1 MLAFFIFLSTLILLF
16 WRPWN
21 FPIWVFS
28 SLGAFF
34 VFVFQL
40 VDFKDAYFIFSLVWD
55 SSLTLLGLIIL
66 SFSLEALGFF
76 DFIASKILHF
86 SKEKNEE
93 KIYISTKKLMFFL
106 LIFVFFLSA
115 FFANDGAILIITPI
129 IIALFSTLKDCKN
142 YAFIL
147 SSFLLSL
154 SFLCDASSN
163 ALVISNLTNIITAN
177 YFKIE
182 FLEFAKNMF
191 LPNLSVLLSTIA
203 VVFLLYIR
211 VLPKRLEFKRI
222 KKEQISLK
230 LFFLCAVF
238 LFLFV
243 SSFFIGEIF
252 DIKISFF
259 ALLWAGIFWLIVLKI
274 QGKKSLKILFDAPY
288 GVLLF
293 SFGLYMVVFALHK
306 IGVSEILVKSY
317 TFLMQENKTGIFG
330 IALLS
335 AFGSSVFNNLP
346 MVLIGDLALKEYF
359 ENFSFEPLMIYAHL
373 LGVNI
378 GPKLTPI
385 GSLATLLWLGVLAKK
400 GIEISFWQYCKFGFL
415 ITLPVLIFSL
425 FALVV

>member
-1 MLAFFIFLSTLILLF
+1 MLAFFIFLSTLVLLF

-21 FPIWVFS
+21 LPIWVFS

-34 VFVFQL
+34 VFIFQL
-40 VDFKDAYFIFSLVWD
+40 VDFKDAYFVFSLVWD
-55 SSLTLLGLIIL
+55 SSLTLVGLIIL

-86 SKEKNEE
+86 SREKNQE
-93 KIYISTKKLMFFL
+93 KIYISTKKLMLFL

-142 YAFIL
+142 HAFIL

-191 LPNLSVLLSTIA
+191 LPNFFVLLSTI
-203 VVFLLYIR
+203 VMVFVLYVR
-211 VLPKRLEFKRI
+211 VLPKRLEFKLV
-222 KKEQISLK
+222 KKEQISSK
-230 LFFLCAVF
+230 LFFLCIVF

-243 SSFFIGEIF
+243 ISFFIGEIF

-259 ALLWAGIFWLIVLKI
+259 ALLW
-274 QGKKSLKILFDAPY
+274 
-288 GVLLF
+288 
-293 SFGLYMVVFALHK
+293 
-306 IGVSEILVKSY
+306 
-317 TFLMQENKTGIFG
+317 
-330 IALLS
+330 
-335 AFGSSVFNNLP
+335 
-346 MVLIGDLALKEYF
+346 
-359 ENFSFEPLMIYAHL
+359 
-373 LGVNI
+373 
-378 GPKLTPI
+378 
-385 GSLATLLWLGVLAKK
+385 
-400 GIEISFWQYCKFGFL
+400 
-415 ITLPVLIFSL
+415 
-425 FALVV
+425 